1 MDIQFFADKEFMD
14 KLERVAELGGVLR
27 GDRNLVELLEEAL
40 EVFLE
45 ENDPQRRQ
53 QDKDSPAGLSSM
65 DPRDGRPP

>member
-45 ENDPQRRQ
+45 ENDPQTRQ
-53 QDKDSPAGLSSM
+53 QD
-65 DPRDGRPP
+65 RC